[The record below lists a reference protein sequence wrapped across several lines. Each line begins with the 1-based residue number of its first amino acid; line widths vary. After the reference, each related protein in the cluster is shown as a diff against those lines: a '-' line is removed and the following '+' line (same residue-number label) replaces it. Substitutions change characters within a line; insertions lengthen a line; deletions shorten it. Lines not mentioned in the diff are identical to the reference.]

1 MSERSER
8 VMDLQMAE
16 PSPRGNG
23 MSERSERVMDLQW
36 RSRAREA
43 TA

>member
-1 MSERSER
+1 MSERSESS
-8 VMDLQMAE
+8 E
-16 PSPRGNG
+16 SSES
-23 MSERSERVMDLQW
+23 SERMMDLQW